1 VLQQTTGHETAGAGA
16 NAQWLGASNRYVVY
30 NDRQCVEG
38 STPDDL
44 CAVVYDVVARRR
56 AHVLPRPIFSV
67 SPDGATATSVD
78 FIRLQKVRKGEEN
91 DCNALGLA
99 SSIV

>member
-1 VLQQTTGHETAGAGA
+1 M
-16 NAQWLGASNRYVVY
+16 Y

-56 AHVLPRPIFSV
+56 ARVLPRPIFNI

-78 FIRLQKVRKGEEN
+78 FIRLQKVRKGKHV
-91 DCNALGLA
+91 DLGNQPSPPFRWSQYSLNC
-99 SSIV
+99 